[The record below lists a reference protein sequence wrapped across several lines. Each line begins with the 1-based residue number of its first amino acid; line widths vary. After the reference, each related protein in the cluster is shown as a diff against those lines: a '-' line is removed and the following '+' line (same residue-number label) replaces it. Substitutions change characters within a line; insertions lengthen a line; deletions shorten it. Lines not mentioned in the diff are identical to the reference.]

1 MLVFLCFAGY
11 PSPVSAI
18 SQERVRRQAELY
30 WEQVKDALHEGV
42 FHLSHQPNPQVLN
55 QDDFSIIPFAKSP
68 VEHCDGKTYKIT
80 SLGQQQSVD
89 KGNQQKPSH
98 RLALPP
104 VPSNK
109 TGNAEV
115 TKRQKSLPLGGN
127 VRSFRPTVSSSMAVT
142 MQAALLPLG
151 ATLQSHNSCYEI
163 IRIRA
168 EERTASVCSNRM
180 HASVLPPIT
189 PGKN

>member
-1 MLVFLCFAGY
+1 MFD
-11 PSPVSAI
+11 I

-30 WEQVKDALHEGV
+30 WEQVKDAFDKGV
-42 FHLSHQPNPQVLN
+42 FHLSHQPNPQ
-55 QDDFSIIPFAKSP
+55 DDVSIIPLGKSP
-68 VEHCDGKTYKIT
+68 VEHCDGKSYKKT

-115 TKRQKSLPLGGN
+115 VKRKKSLPLRGN
-127 VRSFRPTVSSSMAVT
+127 ACSFCPTVSSSLAVT
-142 MQAALLPLG
+142 MQAAILPLG
-151 ATLQSHNSCYEI
+151 ATLQSQESCYEI

-168 EERTASVCSNRM
+168 EERTASGCSNRM
-180 HASVLPPIT
+180 HPSVLPPIT
-189 PGKN
+189 RRKNLNNFM